1 VVDAVV
7 QPEDLRAEL
16 VARFALAR
24 GKHREFSERR
34 HGVPPV

>member
-1 VVDAVV
+1 VIDAIV

-16 VARFALAR
+16 VTRFALGR
-24 GKHREFSERR
+24 DKHRHFSERR